1 MKALR
6 YGLILLAIIIVAS
19 LRLWRR
25 RRRRAVA
32 SEPAR
37 PAHVPRRE
45 FVTGD
50 VALVMSRELRER
62 IRGRFYLFGTA
73 IILLVIAAAIVIPV
87 VHRTKAQTED
97 VGVVGTLPA
106 ATRSLIVTVVRDEGA
121 TARFVTESTLARA
134 KTGVASGHIDL
145 AIVEDRELVVNTRFA
160 ASDTSTTAIVVH
172 AIATQLGDERALAAA
187 HLSPDQSAILA
198 RAGPVPIVA
207 LHHGATKGVNATSLI
222 GVILIFIMLSQYNTW
237 LLVGVMEE
245 KSSRVIE
252 VLLAAVRPVKLLSG
266 KVLGIGLA
274 ALLQASV
281 VVAFALGLSKAVGS
295 NILHGTGPLEIVATL
310 VWLVLGY
317 SLYCWLYAAAG
328 SMAER
333 QDQVQ
338 SLALPLSLP
347 LIVGYIVS
355 LTAASSGSPSLLL
368 KIFAYIPFTAP
379 FAMTVLVGFG
389 AAAWWQFATS
399 VAITLVTTYAVARF
413 ATAIYRRAIL
423 RTGSRVRLRDF
434 RNS

>member
-1 MKALR
+1 MKTVK
-6 YGLILLAIIIVAS
+6 YVIIVVAIIVVAS
-19 LRLWRR
+19 LRIWRR
-25 RRRRAVA
+25 RRRRALVTEQTHA
-32 SEPAR
+32 AR
-37 PAHVPRRE
+37 VPRQG
-45 FVTGD
+45 FVKGD
-50 VALVMSRELRER
+50 VGLVMSRELRER

-87 VHRTKAQTED
+87 VHRSKAQSETI
-97 VGVVGTLPA
+97 GVVGVLPA
-106 ATRSLIVTVVRDEGA
+106 TTKSSVVALGHDYGA
-121 TARFVTESTLARA
+121 KVRFVTESNLADA
-134 KTGVASGHIDL
+134 KSNVAAGSIDFAL
-145 AIVEDRELVVNTRFA
+145 VDGRELVVNTRFS
-160 ASDTSTTAIVVH
+160 ASDTSKTANVVN

-187 HLSPDQSAILA
+187 HLSVQQAGILA
-198 RAGPVPIVA
+198 RAGPLPTVA

-281 VVAFALGLSKAVGS
+281 VVAFALILSKAVGS
-295 NILHGTGPLEIVATL
+295 NLLHGTGPQEIIATL

-317 SLYCWLYAAAG
+317 ALYCWLYAAAG

-347 LIVGYIVS
+347 LIVGYVVS

-368 KIFAYIPFTAP
+368 KIFAFIPFTAP

-389 AAAWWQFATS
+389 AVIWWQFATS
-399 VAITLVTTYAVARF
+399 VAITLVTIYGVARF

-423 RTGSRVRLRDF
+423 KTGSRVRLRDF

>member
-1 MKALR
+1 MKTVK
-6 YGLILLAIIIVAS
+6 YVIIVVAIIVVAS
-19 LRLWRR
+19 LRIWRR
-25 RRRRAVA
+25 RRRRALVTEQTHA
-32 SEPAR
+32 AR
-37 PAHVPRRE
+37 VPRQG
-45 FVTGD
+45 FVKGD
-50 VALVMSRELRER
+50 VGLVMSRELRER

-87 VHRTKAQTED
+87 VHRSKAQSETI
-97 VGVVGTLPA
+97 GVVGALPA
-106 ATRSLIVTVVRDEGA
+106 TTKSSVVALGHDYGA
-121 TARFVTESTLARA
+121 KVRFVTESNLADA
-134 KTGVASGHIDL
+134 KSNVAAGSIDFAL
-145 AIVEDRELVVNTRFA
+145 VDGRELVVNTRFS
-160 ASDTSTTAIVVH
+160 ASDTSKTANVVN

-187 HLSPDQSAILA
+187 HLSVQQAGILA
-198 RAGPVPIVA
+198 RAGPLPIVA

-281 VVAFALGLSKAVGS
+281 VVAFALILSKAVGS
-295 NILHGTGPLEIVATL
+295 NLLHGTGPQEIIATL

-317 SLYCWLYAAAG
+317 ALYCWLYAAAG

-347 LIVGYIVS
+347 LIVGYVVS

-368 KIFAYIPFTAP
+368 KIFAFIPFTAP

-389 AAAWWQFATS
+389 AVVWWQFATS
-399 VAITLVTTYAVARF
+399 VAITLVTIYGVARF

-423 RTGSRVRLRDF
+423 KTGSRVRLRDF

>member
-1 MKALR
+1 VKSVKFIAIIVL
-6 YGLILLAIIIVAS
+6 IIIVAS
-19 LRLWRR
+19 LRVWRR
-25 RRRRAVA
+25 RRRRAQASGPVHVA
-32 SEPAR
+32 R
-37 PAHVPRRE
+37 VPRRG

-73 IILLVIAAAIVIPV
+73 IILLVVAAAIVIPV
-87 VHRTKAQTED
+87 IHRSKAQSENI
-97 VGVVGTLPA
+97 GVVGTLPP
-106 ATRSLIVTVVRDEGA
+106 ATRSWMVTLAHDEGA
-121 TARFVTESTLARA
+121 TARFVTVSTLAQV
-134 KTGVASGHIDL
+134 KTSLADGHIDF
-145 AIVEDRELVVNTRFA
+145 AVVGDRELVVNTLFSS
-160 ASDTSTTAIVVH
+160 SDVSTTASVVQ
-172 AIATQLGDERALAAA
+172 AIATRLGDERALAAA
-187 HLSPDQSAILA
+187 HLSSQQAAVLA
-198 RAGPVPIVA
+198 RAGPLPIVA

-237 LLVGVMEE
+237 LLIGVMEE

-281 VVAFALGLSKAVGS
+281 VVAFALILSKAVGS
-295 NILHGTGPLEIVATL
+295 DVLHGTGPLEIIATL

-317 SLYCWLYAAAG
+317 SLYCWIYAAAG

-347 LIVGYIVS
+347 LIAGYIVS
-355 LTAASSGSPSLLL
+355 LTSASAASPSLLL

-389 AAAWWQFATS
+389 AVAWWQFATS
-399 VAITLVTTYAVARF
+399 VAITLVTTYAVARL
-413 ATAIYRRAIL
+413 ATGIYRRAIL

-434 RNS
+434 RGS